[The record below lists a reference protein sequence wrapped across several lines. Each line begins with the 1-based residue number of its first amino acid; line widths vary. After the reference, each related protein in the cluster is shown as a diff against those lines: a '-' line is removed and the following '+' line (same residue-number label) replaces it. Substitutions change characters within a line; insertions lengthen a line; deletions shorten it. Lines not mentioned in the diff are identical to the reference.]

1 MNDPSTA
8 VAPLPS
14 DLSDRVLTFNLVVK
28 DDQTI
33 LIRSSEVLGRG
44 FRNRVSFQ
52 TLDSIDDV
60 LVPRLAHALHRS
72 MASIPEGSQV
82 LSLPDFLVE
91 LPGLVLS
98 GAHIL
103 VMDVKDGVRNAIFR
117 FKEFMGALN
126 NAFTQNIGLQEPY
139 ANHAERLATNVLA
152 DICLP
157 LLNMCHDLE
166 YARVDAKE
174 RLPRGFAERA
184 REFEFQTELLK
195 RFIFNAGIG
204 HAQPTQMHLSADTAP
219 KPLGLPDA

>member
-1 MNDPSTA
+1 MTDPA
-8 VAPLPS
+8 KIVPLPS
-14 DLSDRVLTFNLVVK
+14 DLSDRVLTFNLVVQE
-28 DDQTI
+28 DQSI
-33 LIRSSEVLGRG
+33 VIRSSEMLGQG
-44 FRNRVSFQ
+44 FRNRISFQ
-52 TLDSIDDV
+52 GSGDIDKV
-60 LVPRLAHALHRS
+60 LAPKLAHALHKCI
-72 MASIPEGSQV
+72 ATIPDGTQV

-103 VMDVKDGVRNAIFR
+103 IMEVKDGVRNTIFR

-126 NAFTQNIGLQEPY
+126 NAFQSNIGLQEPY

-166 YARVDAKE
+166 YAQIDAKN
-174 RLPRGFAERA
+174 RLPHGFSERA

-204 HAQPTQMHLSADTAP
+204 HAQATQMHLSRGPEMDR
-219 KPLGLPDA
+219 LSLPEA

>member
-1 MNDPSTA
+1 MTDPNSI
-8 VAPLPS
+8 VPLSS
-14 DLSDRVLTFNLVVK
+14 DLSDCVLTLNLAIWE
-28 DDQTI
+28 DDS
-33 LIRSSEVLGRG
+33 LHVRSCEILGRG

-52 TLDSIDDV
+52 DTSELEQV
-60 LVPRLAHALHRS
+60 LVAKVAHSIRKS
-72 MASIPEGSQV
+72 MSGLSEGAQV

-103 VMDVKDGVRNAIFR
+103 VMKLKDGKRNAIMR
-117 FKEFMGALN
+117 FKEFMGSLN
-126 NAFTQNIGLQEPY
+126 IAFHPNVGFQESY

-157 LLNMCHDLE
+157 LLNMCRDME
-166 YARVDAKE
+166 YAQVDAQD
-174 RLPRGFAERA
+174 RLPRGFSERA

-204 HAQPTQMHLSADTAP
+204 HAAPTQMHLDEDYRP
-219 KPLGLPDA
+219 QPLSLPRT